1 MSDPQPFSPP
11 VSSEDV
17 SPEATNPEGK
27 SSEFSNLSRDE
38 RSRKREEIARRV
50 AELDQ
55 EKQEEET
62 RLEEL
67 AAADRDEAFLT
78 ALSLLN
84 ATDTAAVMESGDD
97 VRRRAVLKNVKEL
110 LSAVG
115 LKFSLEELEQKANPP
130 KRKKKPRSS

>member
-17 SPEATNPEGK
+17 SSEATNPERK
-27 SSEFSNLSRDE
+27 PSEFSNLSRDE
-38 RSRKREEIARRV
+38 RRRKREEITRRV

-67 AAADRDEAFLT
+67 AAAERDEAFLECD
-78 ALSLLN
+78 LDSQCHRHRC
-84 ATDTAAVMESGDD
+84 GH
-97 VRRRAVLKNVKEL
+97 
-110 LSAVG
+110 G
-115 LKFSLEELEQKANPP
+115 
-130 KRKKKPRSS
+130 KR